1 MRKLLKRLYR
11 TKESL
16 NIEEAHEMLLNNE
29 NVILLDVRSH
39 QEYEEG
45 HLPNAINVPT
55 YELYEKIEN
64 IIKDKNSIII
74 CYCTIGVRSK
84 KAVKMLKK
92 LGYLNIYHIDDEIK
106 NIVNFSKKQL

>member
-1 MRKLLKRLYR
+1 MRKWLKRLYR

-16 NIEEAHEMLLNNE
+16 TVNEAKEMLLNNE
-29 NVILLDVRSH
+29 NVILLDVRSS

-55 YELYEKIEN
+55 YEINRKIEN
-64 IIKDKNSIII
+64 IIKDKNTIII
-74 CYCTIGVRSK
+74 CYCSVGIRSK
-84 KAVKMLKK
+84 KTVKMLKK
-92 LGYLNIYHIDDEIK
+92 LGYINLYYIDEKIM